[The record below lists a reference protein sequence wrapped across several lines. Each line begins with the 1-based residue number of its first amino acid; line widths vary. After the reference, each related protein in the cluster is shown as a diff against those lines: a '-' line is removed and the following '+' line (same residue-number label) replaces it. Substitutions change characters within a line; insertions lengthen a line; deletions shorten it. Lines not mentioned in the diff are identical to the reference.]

1 MSHLHLT
8 QTYDDMYCISCSF
21 MVREAAT
28 SGLPNVVGHI
38 EVSAKTKYNI
48 EELANKIYNTAWD
61 LKAPGL

>member
-1 MSHLHLT
+1 
-8 QTYDDMYCISCSF
+8 
-21 MVREAAT
+21 MVREEAT